1 MTKGQQILEDYIKFP
16 LYILTHPIQGY
27 RQFKE
32 EKKAKHP

>member
-16 LYILTHPIQGY
+16 LYILLIQSKDTVNSK
-27 RQFKE
+27 R